1 MHVLSVQE
9 GETII
14 DAGLRHG
21 LDMPY
26 SCRGG
31 MCCTCR
37 AMLVEGEVAMDLNYS
52 LEPWE
57 LQAGYVLTCQ
67 AHPRTA
73 RVSVDYDQI

>member
-1 MHVLSVQE
+1 
-9 GETII
+9 
-14 DAGLRHG
+14 
-21 LDMPY
+21 
-26 SCRGG
+26 